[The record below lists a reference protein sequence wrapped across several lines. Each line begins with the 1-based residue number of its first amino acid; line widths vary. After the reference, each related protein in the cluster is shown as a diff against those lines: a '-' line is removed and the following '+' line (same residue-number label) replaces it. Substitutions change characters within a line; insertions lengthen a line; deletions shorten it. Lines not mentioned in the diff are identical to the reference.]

1 MEQATIETERAAA
14 PAQQPAPAGEQPT
27 LLTRDELGAWRGLL
41 RVHAHM
47 TKALD
52 AELVR
57 EHGLPLSSYEVLLFL
72 VEAPGER
79 LRMSELADGVLLSR
93 SGLTRL
99 VDRMEREGLLRRERC
114 EEDQRGWFA
123 EITSEGRR
131 LFERARKT
139 HLDGVRERFL
149 SHLSPD
155 EQRGLAALWEKVSPG
170 AAGS

>member
-1 MEQATIETERAAA
+1 MDR
-14 PAQQPAPAGEQPT
+14 PT
-27 LLTRDELGAWRGLL
+27 LLSREELAAWRGLL
-41 RVHAHM
+41 RVHAGL

-72 VEAPGER
+72 CDSPGGR

-99 VDRMEREGLLRRERC
+99 VDRMERDGLLRRQRC
-114 EEDQRGWFA
+114 EDDQRGYYA
-123 EITSEGRR
+123 EITDKGRE
-131 LFERARKT
+131 LFARARKT

-149 SHLSPD
+149 SHLSGD
-155 EQRGLAALWEKVSPG
+155 EQRTLGRLWEKVSPG